1 MVEGDYDG
9 WTLPLAGRK
18 GCLAVVAA
26 LLLLAAAALAVH
38 RYGATELKQA
48 GKRVEDQLGPTDPAA
63 YALPAVAAGD
73 NVALR
78 LQEVAAMIHPLE
90 SPEDNLRVLRA
101 SHRPTASWNE
111 ADRQAVR
118 RMLVANA
125 GALARARGMS
135 ELAGSNLGIDYGDPA
150 SKLPELAARLQT
162 ERLLRIHTAL
172 AAADGD
178 PEVAV
183 GSIAALGRIAEAL
196 YAESRDLPLLVAA
209 RSEQDQL
216 DSMRDLLQG
225 GLGDPAL
232 LARLDGL
239 LVTSDPFAA
248 LRRVLGYRAAAELA
262 RAHRGALPRSSRP
275 IPLHWRLVGAVAGD
289 LLTARGLA
297 PGIAAAAAGEV
308 PLPALHERLRAARSS
323 LPLGPW
329 SPPRDV
335 ATLIDRTYRVV
346 TARRLARAALAVRR
360 YRAEHG
366 AWPER
371 LPQPAREPVTGAE
384 LSYRLDGDG
393 SAILEVPA
401 AEEVLADAE
410 VDPTR
415 QPLWWVL
422 PAP

>member
-26 LLLLAAAALAVH
+26 LLLLAMAALAVH

-150 SKLPELAARLQT
+150 SKLPELAARLQA

-178 PEVAV
+178 PEVAL

-209 RSEQDQL
+209 RSEEDQL

-232 LARLDGL
+232 LARLDGM
-239 LVTSDPFAA
+239 LVDERPV
-248 LRRVLGYRAAAELA
+248 RRPAPRARLPGGRRAGPRPPRRAAPLLA
-262 RAHRGALPRSSRP
+262 ADPA
-275 IPLHWRLVGAVAGD
+275 A
-289 LLTARGLA
+289 LA
-297 PGIAAAAAGEV
+297 PGGGGGRGPADGPRPGPRDRRRRGRRGAAPRSPRAPARR
-308 PLPALHERLRAARSS
+308 PLVAPARALEPTAQRRHPDRPDLPRRHRPPPRPRRPRRRAATAPSTAPGPSACRS
-323 LPLGPW
+323 
-329 SPPRDV
+329 
-335 ATLIDRTYRVV
+335 
-346 TARRLARAALAVRR
+346 RRASR
-360 YRAEHG
+360 
-366 AWPER
+366 
-371 LPQPAREPVTGAE
+371 
-384 LSYRLDGDG
+384 
-393 SAILEVPA
+393 
-401 AEEVLADAE
+401 
-410 VDPTR
+410 
-415 QPLWWVL
+415 
-422 PAP
+422 